1 MTMLTPAEMLDAAAA
16 DIAAG
21 RVQKGAY
28 HAYQAAFAA
37 VADAAQRCG
46 RPCADESDARRFV
59 RHLDGFP
66 PDPADW
72 DCLFDLDRDGENMPT
87 LPEYTAAF
95 NVARS
100 FKEHA
105 ETPLAFQAM
114 DGLRY
119 WQPGE
124 YAGYL
129 PVIRELVAKL
139 NAAQTEEESAWIARR
154 I

>member
-1 MTMLTPAEMLDAAAA
+1 MLTPIAMLDAAAA

-21 RVQKGAY
+21 RIQKGAY

-37 VADAAQRCG
+37 VANAAHSHG
-46 RPCADESDARRFV
+46 RPCANESDARRFV
-59 RHLDGFP
+59 RQLDGFP
-66 PDPADW
+66 PDPAEW
-72 DCLFDLDRDGENMPT
+72 DCRFDLDGVGENMPP

-105 ETPLAFQAM
+105 ETPLSFQAM

-119 WQPGE
+119 WQPSE

-139 NAAQTEEESAWIARR
+139 NAAQPREETAWIA
-154 I
+154 